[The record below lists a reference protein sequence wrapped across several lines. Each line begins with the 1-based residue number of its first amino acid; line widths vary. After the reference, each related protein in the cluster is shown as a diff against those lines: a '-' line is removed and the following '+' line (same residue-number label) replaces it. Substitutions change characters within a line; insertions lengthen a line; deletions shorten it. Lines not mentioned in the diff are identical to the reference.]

1 MRPITIALAVGL
13 TAVTSAQEIR
23 PVGPGRDVAPAP
35 ITGTSSLAGL
45 VTSDDTSRQPIRR
58 ARVNLNSNDGAVLRT
73 TTTDD
78 AGRYSFASLPAN
90 RYTLAVTKPGYVRMT
105 YGAKRADRPGTPVTL
120 GDGQQLKNLDMALT
134 RGAIITGRVLD
145 ETGQPAFGVSVR
157 LLQYRIVQ
165 GERVLAPAALGLVS
179 PESTDDRGMFRLYG
193 LPPGEYIV
201 SATPRAS
208 TAGEIRAMTDTEIR
222 AAIAAAQQ
230 QPGGMAAGRPGG
242 AGPIGA
248 PGTGSTPPAVPP
260 REYATVGYAPVYY
273 PGTTLAGSA
282 ATITLSAGEERSS
295 VDFQL
300 QLIRTAKIE
309 GTVIAPAGIPPESVQ
324 LVMTPTGPN
333 AVPGALPFTLVTRV
347 APGPDGKFTYTAV
360 APGTYTISARASQR
374 PAGAPGAP
382 AMAGAVRGD
391 VVGFARAGGAGD
403 APMILSIGGGPGGG
417 GPAFWAS
424 TEVNVDGTNLSN
436 LTLSLQPGMTVTGRV
451 QVDAK
456 KMTAPTDFS
465 RARVQMTPVQT
476 GAGGGTVVTL
486 GGMPGTTM
494 DASGRFTL
502 SGVTPGRYRIQASMP
517 MEVGQGWQL
526 KSVVVKGRDAFDF
539 PLEIGPGED
548 ISDAVVTFTDVT
560 QEVAGTLQDP
570 SGRPAPDY
578 TIVVFPADRR
588 LWSSPLARR
597 IRTVRPGTDGRFTV
611 SNLPTG
617 EYRIAAL
624 TDIAPGE
631 ANDPAFL
638 ELLVNASVAFSL
650 GDGERKTQD
659 LRIAR

>member
-1 MRPITIALAVGL
+1 MRATTIAIAIAL
-13 TAVTSAQEIR
+13 TAGTSAQEIR
-23 PVGPGRDVAPAP
+23 TVGPGRDVAPAP
-35 ITGTSSLAGL
+35 ITGTSSLAG
-45 VTSDDTSRQPIRR
+45 VITGEESPRQPVRR
-58 ARVNLNSNDGAVLRT
+58 ARVTINSSDGAIVKS

-78 AGRYSFASLPAN
+78 AGRYTFGSLPAN
-90 RYTLAVTKPGYVRMT
+90 RYSVAATKGGYVRMT

-120 GDGQQLKNLDMALT
+120 GEGQQLKNLDMTLT
-134 RGAIITGRVLD
+134 RGAVITGRVLD
-145 ETGQPAFGVSVR
+145 ETGQPAFGVNIR
-157 LLQYRIVQ
+157 LLQYRMVQ
-165 GERVLAPAALGLVS
+165 GERVLTPAALGLIA
-179 PESTDDRGMFRLYG
+179 PESTDDRGMYRLYG
-193 LPPGEYIV
+193 LAPGEYIV

-230 QPGGMAAGRPGG
+230 QPGGMAAGRPGA
-242 AGPIGA
+242 AGPVGA
-248 PGTGSTPPAVPP
+248 PGSAGTPPAVPP
-260 REYATVGYAPVYY
+260 REYSTVGYAPVYY

-282 ATITLSAGEERSS
+282 ATITLNAGEERTS

-300 QLIRTAKIE
+300 QLVRTAKIE

-333 AVPGALPFTLVTRV
+333 AVPGALPGTLLTRV

-360 APGTYTISARASQR
+360 APGTYTITARASQR

-382 AMAGAVRGD
+382 AMVAGRGE
-391 VVGFARAGGAGD
+391 VIGFARAGGAGD
-403 APMILSIGGGPGGG
+403 APMVINMGGGPGGG

-424 TEVNVDGTNLSN
+424 TEVNLDGTNLSN

-465 RARVQMTPVQT
+465 RARVQLMPAQT
-476 GAGGGTVVTL
+476 GGGGTVVML
-486 GGMPGTTM
+486 GGMPGTTI

-502 SGVTPGRYRIQASMP
+502 SGVTPGRYRVQASMP

-560 QEVAGTLQDP
+560 QEVSGTLQDP
-570 SGRPAPDY
+570 TGRAAPDY

-588 LWSSPLARR
+588 LWSSPMARR
-597 IRTVRPGTDGRFTV
+597 IRTVRPGTDGRFSVT
-611 SNLPTG
+611 NLPAG

-624 TDIAPGE
+624 TDIAPGD
-631 ANDPAFL
+631 ANDPNFL
-638 ELLVNASVAFSL
+638 EQLVNASIPFTLA
-650 GDGERKTQD
+650 DGEKKTQD
-659 LRIAR
+659 LRLAK